1 MQLNKKN
8 TYLLIL
14 FAVIAAMCSVRAT
27 AQGKTG
33 YIDLQ
38 LLLSSMPEAKQAYA
52 SLQQYEK
59 SLNGQGQVLLDEYTK
74 KLRAL
79 NKPAQPLSDS
89 VRMSLVQ
96 EITVAQQRME
106 HYQEEV
112 TEKVSLKERELTAPL
127 MEKAQQAIQAV
138 ANEQGYT
145 TVLNNVREVLLVK
158 PAGDDLLPAVK
169 RKLGIASSAVAPK
182 VAPKT
187 APKAVST
194 ATKAKGGR

>member
-1 MQLNKKN
+1 MQLTKRH

-14 FAVIAAMCSVRAT
+14 FAVIAAMYSVRAT
-27 AQGKTG
+27 AQDKTG

-38 LLLSSMPEAKQAYA
+38 LLLRSMPEAKQAYA

-59 SLNGQGQVLLDEYTK
+59 SLNSQGQLLLDDYTK

-79 NKPAQPLSDS
+79 NKPVQPLSDS
-89 VRMSLVQ
+89 VKLSLMQ
-96 EITVAQQRME
+96 EIAAAQERME

-112 TEKVSLKERELTAPL
+112 TEKVSQKEQELTAPL
-127 MEKAQQAIQAV
+127 VEKAQQAIQAV

-158 PAGDDLLPAVK
+158 PAGDDLLPAVR
-169 RKLGIASSAVAPK
+169 RKLGIAATAVTPKAAPK
-182 VAPKT
+182 PASKAAPT
-187 APKAVST
+187 AP
-194 ATKAKGGR
+194 KAKGGR

>member
-1 MQLNKKN
+1 MQLTKRH

-14 FAVIAAMCSVRAT
+14 FAVIAAMYSVRAT
-27 AQGKTG
+27 AQDKTG

-38 LLLSSMPEAKQAYA
+38 LLLRSMPEAKQAYA

-59 SLNGQGQVLLDEYTK
+59 SLNSQGQLLLDDYTK

-79 NKPAQPLSDS
+79 NKPVQPLSDS
-89 VRMSLVQ
+89 VKLSLMQ
-96 EITVAQQRME
+96 EIAAAQERME

-112 TEKVSLKERELTAPL
+112 TEKVSQKEQELTAPL
-127 MEKAQQAIQAV
+127 VEKAQQAIQAV

-158 PAGDDLLPAVK
+158 PAGDDLLPAV
-169 RKLGIASSAVAPK
+169 S
-182 VAPKT
+182 
-187 APKAVST
+187 VS
-194 ATKAKGGR
+194 